1 MPHKRKISLIG
12 IIGISLTT
20 VIGSGIWKDSLVWSN
35 KVGIFSLVTITIG
48 WLLILTAG
56 LSYAE
61 CVSMFPK
68 SGGPYSYVGG
78 VFGKKAGSS
87 VGILYLLGYLIGSTI
102 LAFLAALFTLSA
114 INTALLNA
122 LNLTLLTFAYLLLFV
137 ILAALSNPRIF
148 GIISF
153 TWVVIKIVLVVIV
166 SIIALTHWSYSPPG
180 SISFVNYQL
189 AINGGLWSLMG
200 FELVLVFSGDV
211 ENVEQKM
218 PKGLL
223 ITLPIILVLYLF
235 VTISFA
241 GLISIGEIPVD
252 ADIVSLIF
260 LLASK
265 SSIPSWIVFAFA
277 AFSAAGTG
285 YAILTMVLKQVK
297 VLTEDDVLPS
307 IFKKKLA
314 GINVFSSL
322 FILLGTFIVATV
334 MVGTVDVWENSIVSF
349 IAVGLG
355 LILIS
360 AMFPAGLIALYLRI
374 KLPALKRPFK
384 TPLAIIIFPLA
395 ILLSLYLLVLNFW
408 EIRKLWP
415 GLVILITFLIVI
427 PLLVFLFQKDD
438 TELPTN

>member
-1 MPHKRKISLIG
+1 
-12 IIGISLTT
+12 
-20 VIGSGIWKDSLVWSN
+20 
-35 KVGIFSLVTITIG
+35 
-48 WLLILTAG
+48 
-56 LSYAE
+56 
-61 CVSMFPK
+61 
-68 SGGPYSYVGG
+68 
-78 VFGKKAGSS
+78 
-87 VGILYLLGYLIGSTI
+87 
-102 LAFLAALFTLSA
+102 
-114 INTALLNA
+114 A

-137 ILAALSNPRIF
+137 ILAALSSPRIF

-384 TPLAIIIFPLA
+384 TPLAVIIFPLA